1 MKNPGGD
8 AGGRSFRRK
17 RKIVVK
23 EGQTRATKEK
33 RRGQKEDQECG

>member
-23 EGQTRATKEK
+23 EGKQELKRKKTR
-33 RRGQKEDQECG
+33 QKEDQECG